1 MDFSW
6 FQGRRVSS
14 VRVVAVW
21 ALLLFVAACRGPAPA
36 DVVGSNAGGGR
47 DWYCEPGSEGG
58 WRCAAND
65 GAAQRSVAEVAPTPP
80 PPQDSSMRGAN
91 PAEGSSERESVPSPE
106 PQPAPPVP
114 AQPQQRSTPAELPL
128 YRQLAHSLD
137 DTPLLDL
144 PASYY
149 ALQLFAA
156 GTREG
161 AEAVAV
167 RSGLRGMAG
176 ARVERDGEV
185 FHVLL
190 VGVYASKER
199 AEQALASLPAS
210 VRAMNPWVRRLG
222 GLQEAMRRATGQ
234 E

>member
-1 MDFSW
+1 MDFSC
-6 FQGRRVSS
+6 FQGCRVSS
-14 VRVVAVW
+14 VRVVTVW
-21 ALLLFVAACRGPAPA
+21 ALLFFVAACRGPAPA

-65 GAAQRSVAEVAPTPP
+65 DGAAQRSMAEVAPTPP
-80 PPQDSSMRGAN
+80 PQGIDSE
-91 PAEGSSERESVPSPE
+91 PEPLPE

-114 AQPQQRSTPAELPL
+114 AQPQPRPAPAELPL

-149 ALQLFAA
+149 ALQLFAT

-199 AEQALASLPAS
+199 AERALASLPAS

>member
-1 MDFSW
+1 MDFSC

-14 VRVVAVW
+14 VRVVAAW

-65 GAAQRSVAEVAPTPP
+65 DGAAQRSVAEVAPTPP
-80 PPQDSSMRGAN
+80 SPQDSTPSRS
-91 PAEGSSERESVPSPE
+91 PERESVPSPE

-114 AQPQQRSTPAELPL
+114 AQPRSAPAELPL

-144 PASYY
+144 PPSYY

-176 ARVERDGEV
+176 ARVDRDGEV

-199 AEQALASLPAS
+199 AERALASLPAS

-222 GLQEAMRRATGQ
+222 GLQEAMRRAAQQ